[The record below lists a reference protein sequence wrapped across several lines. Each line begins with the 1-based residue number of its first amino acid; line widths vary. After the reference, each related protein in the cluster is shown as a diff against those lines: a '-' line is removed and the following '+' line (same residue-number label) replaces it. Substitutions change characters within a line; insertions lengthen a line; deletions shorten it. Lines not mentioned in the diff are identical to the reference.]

1 MGYTQ
6 KRLKIE
12 FEMSK
17 RYLQKAHFGDEERYL
32 SANIRDKD
40 LSRALMLQYRV
51 VCMFMFNLI
60 VKYLNSDKKCY

>member
-1 MGYTQ
+1 
-6 KRLKIE
+6 
-12 FEMSK
+12 MSK

-40 LSRALMLQYRV
+40 LSRALILHYRI

-60 VKYLNSDKKCY
+60 VNYLNSDKNCY